1 MELVED
7 PRTDVLAE
15 DTILGLGLWKIVDII
30 SSSVDVV
37 KSLVQMFSSGGV
49 KTVAFD

>member
-15 DTILGLGLWKIVDII
+15 DTPVVLII
-30 SSSVDVV
+30 EEDTPVV
-37 KSLVQMFSSGGV
+37 LIIEA
-49 KTVAFD
+49 T